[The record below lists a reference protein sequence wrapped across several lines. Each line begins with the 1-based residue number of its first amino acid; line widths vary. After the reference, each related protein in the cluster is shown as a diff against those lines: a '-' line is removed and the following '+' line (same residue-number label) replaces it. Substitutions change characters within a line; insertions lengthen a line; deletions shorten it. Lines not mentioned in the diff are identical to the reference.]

1 MNSHTRRTIKNA
13 MSEERVFLME
23 HESKELISE
32 FGIPTTT
39 FDIAQTTDE
48 AISIAEKVRYPVVL
62 KVISPGILHKTDVGG
77 VKLNLKNAQEVEN
90 AFKDIMKSAK
100 SKVPDAKIIG
110 IMVYHFSPKGV
121 AEVIIGMTID
131 PQFGPTIM
139 FGLGGVFVEL
149 LKDVSF
155 RLLPITK
162 REAQDMTKEIR
173 AYPILRGYRGIPPA
187 DFDAVVNILLRVS
200 DLVNSHGEIA
210 QIDLNPTIVYE
221 KGAIAIDSRIILKSK
236 QGGINHQY
244 KNI

>member
-1 MNSHTRRTIKNA
+1 MNLQARKIIKTA
-13 MSEERVFLME
+13 ISEERVFLME
-23 HESKELISE
+23 HESKELIRE

-39 FDIAQTTDE
+39 FDIAQTADE
-48 AISIAEKVRYPVVL
+48 AVGIAEKVKYPVVL
-62 KVISPGILHKTDVGG
+62 KVVSPGIIHKTDVGG
-77 VKLNLKNAQEVEN
+77 VKLNLKNAQEVKD
-90 AFKDIMKSAK
+90 AFKAIMGSVK

-110 IMVYHFSPKGV
+110 IMVYHFSPKGL
-121 AEVIIGMTID
+121 AEVIIGMTLD

-187 DFDAVVNILLRVS
+187 DFNAVVNILLGVS
-200 DLVNSHGEIA
+200 DLVGANEEIA

-236 QGGINHQY
+236 
-244 KNI
+244 